1 MRRSIRAAALA
12 AALALS
18 GCATPYRHYE
28 GPELPPEKVA
38 ALVSSQASATRGL
51 LSDKL
56 GIPSFGTAQ
65 VFVNQIDGKSKPGKF
80 SYNEY
85 TANQFEIHL
94 LPGKHSLLV
103 RIDIYKSVTSPIAID
118 FVAEAGH
125 RYFVGGR
132 AESTTSG
139 FRWYPVLVDETT
151 NTLIHPR
158 R

>member
-1 MRRSIRAAALA
+1 MRRSIQAAALA

-28 GPELPPEKVA
+28 GPELPPEKVST
-38 ALVSSQASATRGL
+38 LVSSQTSATRGL

-56 GIPSFGTAQ
+56 GIPSLGTAR
-65 VFVNQIDGKSKPGKF
+65 VFVNQIDGKPKPGKF

-85 TANQFEIHL
+85 TTGQFEIHL

-103 RIDIYKSVTSPIAID
+103 RVDLYQTVASPIAID

-132 AESTTSG
+132 VEG
-139 FRWYPVLVDETT
+139 NRWHPVLVDETT
-151 NTLIHPR
+151 NTLVHPPR
-158 R
+158 